1 MLMTF
6 DESIN
11 ACKNID
17 DWKFVTSF
25 SVGGFEWAG
34 FSKEN
39 PNQLIIISSQ
49 KTTILDCDNGK
60 LENCIAD
67 YDEEELIAF
76 CDKLPSEAILIAGQ
90 YGGKFPEVT
99 NQREQIIIQET
110 TQYIR
115 TVTFISNQNKKTK
128 IFESYGLYICGFSY
142 NGDYFMIAD
151 DGGIIVLKRCC

>member
-25 SVGGFEWAG
+25 SVGGFEWTC

-39 PNQLIIISSQ
+39 PNKLIIISSQ

-60 LENCIAD
+60 LENCIVD

-99 NQREQIIIQET
+99 NQGEQIIIQET

-142 NGDYFMIAD
+142 NCDYFMIAD

>member
-39 PNQLIIISSQ
+39 PNKLIIISSQ
-49 KTTILDCDNGK
+49 KR
-60 LENCIAD
+60 
-67 YDEEELIAF
+67 
-76 CDKLPSEAILIAGQ
+76 
-90 YGGKFPEVT
+90 YGDH
-99 NQREQIIIQET
+99 RD
-110 TQYIR
+110 
-115 TVTFISNQNKKTK
+115 
-128 IFESYGLYICGFSY
+128 LHCG
-142 NGDYFMIAD
+142 D
-151 DGGIIVLKRCC
+151 VLTE

>member
-39 PNQLIIISSQ
+39 PNKLIIISSQ

-60 LENCIAD
+60 LENCIVD

-90 YGGKFPEVT
+90 YGGKFSEVT
-99 NQREQIIIQET
+99 NQGEQIIIQET
-110 TQYIR
+110 TEYIR
-115 TVTFISNQNKKTK
+115 TVV
-128 IFESYGLYICGFSY
+128 
-142 NGDYFMIAD
+142 DYQD
-151 DGGIIVLKRCC
+151 Y

>member
-39 PNQLIIISSQ
+39 PNKLIIISSQ

-60 LENCIAD
+60 LENCIVD

-99 NQREQIIIQET
+99 NQGERII
-110 TQYIR
+110 
-115 TVTFISNQNKKTK
+115 NK
-128 IFESYGLYICGFSY
+128 
-142 NGDYFMIAD
+142 
-151 DGGIIVLKRCC
+151 